1 LKSKKDTDLI
11 FWAKLKDGNT
21 EALGSLYDLY
31 IDELFCYGMQ
41 YATDKSKV
49 LDHIHDVF
57 LNLYKYRKNL
67 ANTDQVKYYLFRSLK
82 NQIISASKDAFMTQS
97 FVLNEEVHSNNY
109 LNSIEDEIIET
120 EFINERNYKL
130 SKAINSLSKKQRK
143 GLFLRFTEE
152 RDYEAVAQI
161 MNVSVQT
168 SRTLVYRAIKALRKS
183 VIAILFS
190 LPYFI
195 F

>member
-1 LKSKKDTDLI
+1 
-11 FWAKLKDGNT
+11 
-21 EALGSLYDLY
+21 
-31 IDELFCYGMQ
+31 
-41 YATDKSKV
+41 
-49 LDHIHDVF
+49 
-57 LNLYKYRKNL
+57 
-67 ANTDQVKYYLFRSLK
+67 
-82 NQIISASKDAFMTQS
+82 MTQS

-130 SKAINSLSKKQRK
+130 STAINSLSKKQRK

>member
-1 LKSKKDTDLI
+1 MKSKKDTDLI
-11 FWAKLKDGNT
+11 LWAKLKDGDM

-41 YATDKSKV
+41 YAADKSEV

-82 NQIISASKDAFMTQS
+82 NQIIRASKGAFMTQS
-97 FVLNEEVHSNNY
+97 FGLNEEVHSNNY
-109 LNSIEDEIIET
+109 SNSIEDEIIET
-120 EFINERNYKL
+120 EFNNERNYKL

-183 VIAILFS
+183 VIAVLFS
-190 LPYFI
+190 LLHFI